1 MVTYSHPRRR
11 AASSRATDGAAG
23 LAWAMLL
30 ALTSTAAFGFPMNTP
45 DIKQNPHPQKRY
57 ELTLSIEGA
66 PGPFDSITGTVHY
79 KVENERCVPATPI
92 SGATLTPEKNVAIDF
107 VRVSDHEY
115 KGTLYADL
123 LQDEDYY
130 GMGICH
136 WAVNTAWATLKI
148 KHVEFSPAMDA
159 KELLAQKPVPTY
171 FVRSEYFNSS
181 EERSAFGTPNRELFQ
196 PTSRTDIFSMT
207 LTARE
212 AGQ

>member
-1 MVTYSHPRRR
+1 MSTRTRM
-11 AASSRATDGAAG
+11 G
-23 LAWAMLL
+23 LTLLL
-30 ALTSTAAFGFPMNTP
+30 ALTSTTAFGSPMKTP
-45 DIKQNPHPQKRY
+45 EIKQNPHPQKRY

-79 KVENERCVPATPI
+79 KVQNERCVPATPV
-92 SGATLTPEKNVAIDF
+92 SGATLAPERNVPIEF

-115 KGTLYADL
+115 KGTLYVDL

-130 GMGICH
+130 GMGVCH
-136 WAVNTAWATLKI
+136 WAVNTAWATLRI
-148 KHVEFSPAMDA
+148 KGVEFSPAMDSR
-159 KELLAQKPVPTY
+159 ELLAQKPVPTY

-181 EERSAFGTPNRELFQ
+181 DERSAFGTPNRALFQ
-196 PTSRTDIFSMT
+196 PATRTDIFSMT